1 QARTPGDIYTVAGGG
16 GAGLGDGGPATQSQ
30 LSGPAD
36 IALDS
41 QGNLVIADS
50 GHARMRLVAARAGT
64 FYGRAMTAGDIYTI
78 AGHRGRIE
86 QAAADGGGRHRQC
99 ADQ

>member
-1 QARTPGDIYTVAGGG
+1 MTPGDIFPVAGGG
-16 GAGLGDGGPATQSQ
+16 GAGLGDGGPASQSQ

-41 QGNLVIADS
+41 QGNLLIADS

-78 AGHRGRIE
+78 AGHGG
-86 QAAADGGGRHRQC
+86 AGFSGDGGRAVRAKLHRPRG
-99 ADQ
+99 